1 MSETSDGRARP
12 ALVGWLCGLAI
23 GLALL
28 VIAPMIHPLDQNY
41 LIPTHWRIVL
51 VVAGVASAI
60 GVFLLG
66 RGWWWWSLAMAVG
79 AVCAFMI
86 RVEIDIAHDRTSH
99 NLLPFELLL
108 DFVSVL
114 AFSLVGALIGYNVR
128 RRADRPSEQ
137 GPWTPGWRPPEE

>member
-1 MSETSDGRARP
+1 LGGRRRP
-12 ALVGWLCGLAI
+12 LAIGWLCGAAI

-28 VIAPMIHPLDQNY
+28 VVAPMIRPLDSNY

-51 VVAGVASAI
+51 AVAGIASAI

-66 RGWWWWSLAMAVG
+66 RGWWWWSLAMTVG
-79 AVCAFMI
+79 VLCAYMI
-86 RVEIDIAHDRTSH
+86 RVQIDVARDRSAH

-108 DFVSVL
+108 DSMSVF

-128 RRADRPSEQ
+128 RRADHPSEQ
-137 GPWTPGWRPPEE
+137 GGYTPPWEPPEP